1 MSSPSGSSD
10 SDADVSLGS
19 ISPSPQSIVPP
30 SDSSPVAMK
39 DISSASTRHSRN
51 SSLYSRKRPSPHGVS
66 KASKASKT
74 PSIVSSH
81 QSRKSP
87 RSAKSALLLNRQ
99 QRDAQVNALRKDGVL
114 LEEEYREEIRCYMH
128 EMERFTMSSTQS
140 MDQQPE
146 IKWHMRPCL
155 VDFLVEI
162 HFTFRLRPE
171 TLYLTLNIID
181 RYVSRR
187 IVYIKHYQLV
197 GCTALWIAAKF
208 EDAKERVPTVQEL
221 VQMCHD
227 AYEESA
233 FIQMEGHI
241 LSTIQW
247 TLGHPTAE
255 AWLRLMCCGPCLE
268 EPRVQHV
275 ARFLM
280 EITLFHREFIK
291 HTPSSIALA
300 ALTLARYLC
309 GKPRRVWEETDECL
323 EIVDLLDLRLAKRVN
338 DLSETLVKK
347 YSYAFYSKAATFV
360 VQYYLQGGRFVR
372 TVLPPF
378 PLTPQRSRSDSLS
391 TVSTPMS
398 STTSVS
404 DMSDDFPLTPITP
417 SLPPPSDPFQTVYAS
432 DDKENVP
439 SSFEPVLNKHRM
451 ECDSPSDQYLPHDFV
466 AFGRPALHNLNVSPR
481 AFS

>member
-1 MSSPSGSSD
+1 MTSPSGSSE
-10 SDADVSLGS
+10 SDADVLSVGSL
-19 ISPSPQSIVPP
+19 SPSPQSIVQP
-30 SDSSPVAMK
+30 SKSILVEMK
-39 DISSASTRHSRN
+39 DTSTASSRHNRN
-51 SSLYSRKRPSPHGVS
+51 SLYGRKRPSPHGVS
-66 KASKASKT
+66 KASKT
-74 PSIVSSH
+74 PSIVATH

-87 RSAKSALLLNRQ
+87 RSAKSALLLQRQ
-99 QRDAQVNALRKDGVL
+99 QRRDGVL

-128 EMERFTMSSTQS
+128 EMERDTVSSTQS

-197 GCTALWIAAKF
+197 GCAALWIAAKF
-208 EDAKERVPTVQEL
+208 EDAKERVPTVQDL

-255 AWLRLMCCGPCLE
+255 AWLRLMCCGPFLE

-280 EITLFHREFIK
+280 EITLFYREFIK
-291 HTPSSIALA
+291 YAPSCIALA
-300 ALTLARYLC
+300 ALTLARHLC

-323 EIVDLLDLRLAKRVN
+323 EIVDLLDVRLAKRVN

-360 VQYYLQGGRFVR
+360 VQHYLQGGRFVR
-372 TVLPPF
+372 AALPPF
-378 PLTPQRSRSDSLS
+378 PLTPQRSRSNSLS

-398 STTSVS
+398 TTTSVS

-417 SLPPPSDPFQTVYAS
+417 SLPPSSDPFHTTYPS
-432 DDKENVP
+432 DDKENLP

-451 ECDSPSDQYLPHDFV
+451 DCDSPPDQYLPHDFV

-481 AFS
+481 ALS